1 MACFGIG
8 KTLILVKFPA
18 GCILRSLAPECV
30 KYALSVATAPFICL
44 SVIIFNTNQQIKGG
58 MV

>member
-18 GCILRSLAPECV
+18 GRVLRSLAPECA
-30 KYALSVATAPFICL
+30 KNALCVAGSVFIRFC
-44 SVIIFNTNQQIKGG
+44 VFIFNTYQQIKGG